1 MSRQMNPNSYAEN
14 SRWSQALLAGSG
26 AVLPCGWRNAGP
38 PSPSISIRMRRL
50 PQTRLRESK
59 REEEKPSPSRRTLL
73 IPKN

>member
-1 MSRQMNPNSYAEN
+1 
-14 SRWSQALLAGSG
+14 
-26 AVLPCGWRNAGP
+26 LPCGWRNAGP